1 MSISITPLAALACA
15 ESAALAAGDL
25 DALGAL
31 LGRHWDINK
40 RMDAGCTNSFIEG
53 LFAACAPYLV
63 GAKLAGAGGGGFV
76 LGIARDAD
84 AVPALDALLAG
95 CYAGGEV
102 RRWECDVAPQGL
114 IRMEDSV

>member
-1 MSISITPLAALACA
+1 
-15 ESAALAAGDL
+15 
-25 DALGAL
+25 
-31 LGRHWDINK
+31 
-40 RMDAGCTNSFIEG
+40 MDAGCTNPFIDD

-63 GAKLAGAGGGGFV
+63 GSKLAGAGGGGFV

-84 AVPALDALLAG
+84 AVRALDALLAS

-114 IRMEDSV
+114 IRTGDSA